1 MFAQLVHRNPDVYR
15 IQVAFANV
23 ITAETNCY
31 VVRDGGDALVIDTGA
46 PSDAAEAFLRE
57 ALHELGIDAGQARY
71 FLTHSH
77 FDHAG
82 LVPRLARAGACV
94 YANKHEVA
102 AFSSAFAQQRE
113 HFVCQRFMEEGVP
126 ARFAHADNAR
136 INVSVSFDD
145 APFEV
150 NVVDEGDEITVG
162 RYTFKVVNTPGHTHG
177 HMALYHKQSGI
188 CFTGDHVL
196 FVISPGIPV
205 YVDGDDSLG
214 AYFDSL
220 DKVARLGCSRLFISH
235 GESRLDF
242 PERIAWLKQHH
253 LNRLEAM
260 GEIVKK
266 EPGLSGCEV
275 IRRTPWSIP
284 FATVDECDPLQ
295 RWSIYAQGTALLDH
309 MVATGRLQRVRE
321 LDEPTDTFVNRYR
334 PAGA

>member
-1 MFAQLVHRNPDVYR
+1 MFAQLMHRNPDVYR
-15 IQVAFANV
+15 IQGTFANG

-31 VVRDGGDALVIDTGA
+31 VVRDGDDALVVDTGA

-57 ALHELGIDAGQARY
+57 VLRELGIDAGQARY

-77 FDHAG
+77 FDHVG
-82 LVPRLARAGACV
+82 LVPRLARSGACV

-113 HFVCQRFMEEGVP
+113 HFVCQRFTEEGVP

-136 INVSVSFDD
+136 INVSVSFDG

-150 NVVDEGDEITVG
+150 SVVEEGDEIAVG
-162 RYTFKVVNTPGHTHG
+162 RYTFEVVNTPGH
-177 HMALYHKQSGI
+177 MALYHAQSGI

-205 YVDGDDSLG
+205 YVDGDDSLD
-214 AYFDSL
+214 AYFTSL
-220 DKVARLGCSRLFISH
+220 DKVARLGCSQLLISH
-235 GESRLDF
+235 GESRSDFLD
-242 PERIAWLKQHH
+242 RIAWLKRHH
-253 LNRLEAM
+253 LSRLDAI
-260 GEIVKK
+260 GEIVK
-266 EPGLSGCEV
+266 EQPGLSGCEV
-275 IRRTPWSIP
+275 IRRTPWNIP

-321 LDEPTDTFVNRYR
+321 LDEPTDAFVNRYQ
-334 PAGA
+334 PAGM